1 MTMEGMKHPEESIDE
16 AARRLTNGHYVVP
29 SVPGDDPERDRII
42 SEAIA
47 KMKAER
53 TTKARS

>member
-1 MTMEGMKHPEESIDE
+1 MERMKYPEESIDE
-16 AARRLTNGHYVVP
+16 AARRLTDGHYVVP
-29 SVPGDDPERDRII
+29 SVPGDNPDRDRTI

-53 TTKARS
+53 AENARS